1 MSDDKAAPDCQ
12 RIDKWLWF
20 ARLVKTRG
28 LAQRLVISGHVRV
41 NKVKFKKPSQT
52 ITTGDVISALVH
64 DRIRILKVVGTGT
77 RRGPATEAQAMY
89 EELGETATTTPD
101 DAARLSA

>member
-1 MSDDKAAPDCQ
+1 MCDEPAGPQCQ

-28 LAQRLVISGHVRV
+28 LAQRLVAGGHVRV
-41 NKVKFKKPSQT
+41 NKVKLTKSSQT
-52 ITTGDVISALVH
+52 ISPGDVISALVH

-77 RRGPATEAQAMY
+77 RRGPATEAQGLF
-89 EELGETATTTPD
+89 EELGDTATTQPPQPT
-101 DAARLSA
+101 RLSA